1 MPVTELD
8 VDERLART
16 ASRKLHRYGAALND
30 CLNSVLLTI
39 VRMPGMTSFSVTRD
53 GDSISCSFPFP
64 FRACGRRYVATVT
77 AEGDGFSAE
86 VPSLPGCLTE
96 AYSVEELKGNLVEA
110 VEAWLGGE
118 ADLRSATAS
127 VRTAVV

>member
-30 CLNSVLLTI
+30 CLNSVL
-39 VRMPGMTSFSVTRD
+39 
-53 GDSISCSFPFP
+53 
-64 FRACGRRYVATVT
+64 
-77 AEGDGFSAE
+77 
-86 VPSLPGCLTE
+86 LTE